1 MALLKDRR
9 LLSRAAVDMKRLGH
23 VGEFVAKKLAFVCA
37 ASARYGKPIQPSTH
51 SQSAAGKNSLWDTVL
66 SLFPPEMVIRRSGLS
81 AKALFR
87 TQVDLKGR
95 LIYIQ
100 EVAGSQ
106 DADYTIR
113 VMQSDGRLEYEATE
127 KMPDGSLRNVV
138 YQTEGPTVIVRT
150 TTKNHLHPENET
162 RVFPIFID
170 ESDEQTGRIVGSI
183 LEEAAGRGPTEE
195 EQEQIKQ
202 RWHDAIRLLEPAEVV
217 IPYTERIE
225 IPRSP
230 LRIRRDARRLIDVV
244 RVIAWLHQ
252 HQRERDAE
260 GRILATEKDFTEALR
275 LVSESLRRAWQ
286 TLTPSEEAVLS
297 AIKELPESLRSQ
309 GFKRRNLNV
318 KGVSDRTVKEALR
331 SVAETGYL
339 DCDGRLGPQ
348 GYTYTLAR
356 EAERISIGISLR
368 PPPEG

>member
-1 MALLKDRR
+1 
-9 LLSRAAVDMKRLGH
+9 
-23 VGEFVAKKLAFVCA
+23 
-37 ASARYGKPIQPSTH
+37 
-51 SQSAAGKNSLWDTVL
+51 VL
-66 SLFPPEMVIRRSGLS
+66 
-81 AKALFR
+81 
-87 TQVDLKGR
+87 
-95 LIYIQ
+95 YIQ

-113 VMQSDGRLEYEATE
+113 VMQSNGRLEYEATE

-138 YQTEGPTVIVRT
+138 YQTEGPTVIVQT

-183 LEEAAGRGPTEE
+183 LKEAAGQGPDEE
-195 EQEQIKQ
+195 EKEQIKQ
-202 RWHDAIRLLEPAEVV
+202 KWHDAIRLLGPAQVV
-217 IPYTERIE
+217 IPYTESIE

-260 GRILATEKDFTEALR
+260 GRILATEEDFNEALR
-275 LVSESLRRAWQ
+275 LVRESLRRAWK
-286 TLTPSEEAVLS
+286 TLTPSEEAVLR
-297 AIKELPESLRSQ
+297 AVRELPESLRTD

-318 KGVSDRTVKEALR
+318 KGVSDRTVKEVLM
-331 SVAETGYL
+331 SLTETGYL
-339 DCDGRLGPQ
+339 NCDGRQGPQ

-356 EAERISIGISLR
+356 EAEEISIGISLR
-368 PPPEG
+368 PPPST